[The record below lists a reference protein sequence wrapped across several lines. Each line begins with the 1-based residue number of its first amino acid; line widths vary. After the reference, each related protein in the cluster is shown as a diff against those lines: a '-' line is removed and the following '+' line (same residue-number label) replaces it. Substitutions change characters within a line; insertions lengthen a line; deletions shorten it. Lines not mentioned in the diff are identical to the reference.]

1 MTPVSTTLAPAP
13 SPLRTWL
20 RRGLFTLLA
29 LAASAYLAAAA
40 YMAINQRSFLY
51 KPAPGWV
58 APGAHGLA
66 EAQRLD
72 LRMADGTMLSGWFIP
87 PKRPEALT
95 YLYFHGNANGLQR
108 RATRFGLMT
117 STGDGLLAMS
127 YRGYGGSEGQ
137 PAEADLH
144 ADAAAIL
151 SELGKRVPADRIVLF
166 GESLGSGV
174 ALNLARQRPV
184 RGVILD
190 SPYLSVLARGQEAY
204 PWLPVSWLLVD
215 QFRSDLWIREVAVP
229 ILILHGTADDLIP
242 LSDSEALA
250 ALGRPGMVTRKV
262 YPGERHVVPLDR
274 GPWPDMS
281 DFLARLR

>member
-1 MTPVSTTLAPAP
+1 MDTVSTSRRPAA
-13 SPLRTWL
+13 SAVRLWL

-29 LAASAYLAAAA
+29 LAAGAYLAAAA
-40 YMAINQRSFLY
+40 YMAINQRNFLY
-51 KPAPGWV
+51 RPAPGWI
-58 APGAHGLA
+58 APADHGLPQA
-66 EAQRLD
+66 ERLEI
-72 LRMADGTMLSGWFIP
+72 RASDGTLLSGWFVP
-87 PKRPEALT
+87 PKRPDALT

-137 PAEADLH
+137 PTEANLH
-144 ADAAAIL
+144 ADAALIL
-151 SELGKRVPADRIVLF
+151 TELGKRVPADRIVLF

-190 SPYLSVLARGQEAY
+190 SPYLSVLARGQAAY

-215 QFRSDLWIREVAVP
+215 QFRSDLWIREVRVP
-229 ILILHGTADDLIP
+229 ILILHGTEDRLIP
-242 LSDSEALA
+242 PSDSEALA
-250 ALGRPGMVTRKV
+250 ALGRPGGVTRKL
-262 YPGERHVVPLDR
+262 YPGQRHVVPLDR

-281 DFLARLR
+281 EFLAPLR